1 MAEYDNVP
9 PVAPPAVPSAA
20 PPVAPSAAPS
30 AVPPAALLAM
40 EAAPPFPPPPDVDL
54 YDDDD
59 PPFPPRRPV
68 FQSNVGAVIPPPA
81 ETETDEDAPPFAD
94 KDRYASD
101 VDGLYASVPTVPVV
115 PPKPAPVVAP
125 KPPGLPVVP
134 PPGPPVDVSSGI
146 ALAQT
151 RRNVNIT
158 KGGRGKTFRSK
169 KGGEIVAIFFNI
181 RDQIKLYHWQTK
193 SFAEHKATDD
203 LVTKLDTSI
212 DMFVESYMGRYG
224 RPQVNRTYPLK
235 NLTVSGVRAFIVRSD
250 QWLSVKLPRTL
261 KKTDSD
267 LLNIRDEIL
276 ADLNQIKYLFT
287 LS

>member
-1 MAEYDNVP
+1 MA
-9 PVAPPAVPSAA
+9 
-20 PPVAPSAAPS
+20 
-30 AVPPAALLAM
+30 
-40 EAAPPFPPPPDVDL
+40 DL

-59 PPFPPRRPV
+59 VPLPPEPPAV
-68 FQSNVGAVIPPPA
+68 QSNVGVAPPPLVFA
-81 ETETDEDAPPFAD
+81 RSESPRLDGDLYNDVPKTVAISPPSVDPIPNANKGFTLPAPVTATMDGQVGQIAMVPFSSPDMQPPAAAPP
-94 KDRYASD
+94 K
-101 VDGLYASVPTVPVV
+101 PPVV
-115 PPKPAPVVAP
+115 PPA
-125 KPPGLPVVP
+125 
-134 PPGPPVDVSSGI
+134 GPPVDASSGI

-151 RRNVNIT
+151 RRNIT
-158 KGGRGKTFRSK
+158 PLQGGRGKTFRSK

-212 DMFVESYMGRYG
+212 DMFVEAYMGRYG
-224 RPQVNRTYPLK
+224 RPHLKRTYPLK
-235 NLTVSGVRAFIVRSD
+235 NLTVSGVRAFIARSD

-261 KKTDSD
+261 KKTDTD

>member
-1 MAEYDNVP
+1 
-9 PVAPPAVPSAA
+9 
-20 PPVAPSAAPS
+20 
-30 AVPPAALLAM
+30 
-40 EAAPPFPPPPDVDL
+40 
-54 YDDDD
+54 
-59 PPFPPRRPV
+59 
-68 FQSNVGAVIPPPA
+68 
-81 ETETDEDAPPFAD
+81 
-94 KDRYASD
+94 
-101 VDGLYASVPTVPVV
+101 
-115 PPKPAPVVAP
+115 
-125 KPPGLPVVP
+125 
-134 PPGPPVDVSSGI
+134 VSSGI

-151 RRNVNIT
+151 RRNVNLT

-212 DMFVESYMGRYG
+212 DMFVETYMGRYG

-235 NLTVSGVRAFIVRSD
+235 NLTVSGVRAFIARSD